1 MQDVSLVYID
11 LNRIKFETNGF
22 KMIVDKKVQ

>member
-1 MQDVSLVYID
+1 MQDIFLVYID